1 MLLVADKERT
11 LLVSGQGDVIEPD
24 DGVVG
29 IGSGGPF
36 AVAAARALV
45 KHTKLGP
52 AEIVKEALEI
62 TAQICIY
69 TNSKFDIEV
78 L

>member
-1 MLLVADKERT
+1 M
-11 LLVSGQGDVIEPD
+11 
-24 DGVVG
+24 
-29 IGSGGPF
+29 
-36 AVAAARALV
+36 AAARALV